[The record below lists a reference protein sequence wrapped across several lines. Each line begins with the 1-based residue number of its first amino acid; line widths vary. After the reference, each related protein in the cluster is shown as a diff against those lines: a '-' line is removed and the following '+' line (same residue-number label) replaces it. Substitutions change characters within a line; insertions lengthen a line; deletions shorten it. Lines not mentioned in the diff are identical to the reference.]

1 MGCTGFPGGISSKE
15 PTCQCRRSKRCLP
28 SRLGRFPWSR
38 KWQPT
43 PAISPGKFHG
53 QRSLVGYSPWGH
65 KHSDTTEHTSTHAH
79 TWDAQTR
86 DMQPQSTLLYVC
98 HLFNVMRK
106 IIPDWCEIFISCHGL
121 YPCWFYH
128 YLFLKSFS
136 NVPEYPNNWDS
147 CRKEDFFPYRW
158 K

>member
-1 MGCTGFPGGISSKE
+1 MRCTGFPGGISGKE
-15 PTCQCRRSKRCLP
+15 PTCQCRRSKRHLP
-28 SRLGRFPWSR
+28 NRLGRFPWSR

-43 PAISPGKFHG
+43 PVILPGKFHG
-53 QRSLVGYSPWGH
+53 QKSLMGYTVHGVTNRHNWAYIHACTHMGCTDQGH
-65 KHSDTTEHTSTHAH
+65 ATTKYTG
-79 TWDAQTR
+79 
-86 DMQPQSTLLYVC
+86 L
-98 HLFNVMRK
+98 HLSSFYCDEKSNSRLIWK
-106 IIPDWCEIFISCHGL
+106 FTSCHGL

-136 NVPEYPNNWDS
+136 NMHEYPNNWDS